1 MAELAN
7 RIRCEAVFVKTARD
21 ICHDCYRQEEKDFDT
36 VYSFLKQ
43 KKNREATLYEIVD
56 ATGVE
61 EEIIIKFIKEKRL
74 RTSQFPK
81 LAYPCERCGTPIVS
95 GKICTKCSE
104 ELIND
109 LEQYEKIEERIEKQK
124 SNKENVYYSFNKD
137 ED

>member
-7 RIRCEAVFVKTARD
+7 CIRCEAVFVKTTRD
-21 ICHDCYRQEEKDFDT
+21 ICQDCYQQEEKDFDT

-61 EEIIIKFIKEKRL
+61 EEVIIKFIKEKRL
-74 RTSQFPK
+74 RTSQYTK
-81 LAYPCERCGTPIVS
+81 LAYSCERCRTPIIS
-95 GKICTKCSE
+95 EKICPTCSE
-104 ELIND
+104 ELKNE
-109 LEQYEKIEERIEKQK
+109 LEQYEKIEKITQKQNN
-124 SNKENVYYSFNKD
+124 NKTNAYYSFNKD